1 MLFYKWADGKLVASK
16 ATNMAGFIGA
26 KSVEEA
32 KYEMVMETHEDA
44 MVTSSLYRKNTE
56 DFLLIQDFT
65 AEFSVYVRS
74 DCFHGLLEAIKL
86 LQPLHEFTDFV
97 NSTYEDID
105 EDEDEEDDANSNVKG
120 SKSD

>member
-1 MLFYKWADGKLVASK
+1 MLFYKCVDGKLVISK
-16 ATNMAGFIGA
+16 SANLAGFIGA
-26 KSVEEA
+26 KSIEEA
-32 KYEMVMETHEDA
+32 KYELIMETNEDS

-74 DCFHGLLEAIKL
+74 DSLHGLLDSIKL

-97 NSTYEDID
+97 NATYEDAD
-105 EDEDEEDDANSNVKG
+105 EDSEANSNDDDK
-120 SKSD
+120 KEK